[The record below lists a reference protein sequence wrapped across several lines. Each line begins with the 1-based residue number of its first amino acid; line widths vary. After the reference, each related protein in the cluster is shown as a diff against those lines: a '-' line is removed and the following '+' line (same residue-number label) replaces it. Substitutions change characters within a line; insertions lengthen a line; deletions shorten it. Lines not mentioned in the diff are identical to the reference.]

1 MCVTYLDRHRTL
13 IQVRV
18 CNYTQYFLTLD
29 TGLRNDSG
37 HSPLDTT
44 NLYIH
49 EDCLDVAR
57 YLIQRNGPATEE
69 QMVWLMKGASYWGKL
84 DLLNDLVGECII
96 YSAWGHLWL
105 HGGHQGIIKAVVLR

>member
-1 MCVTYLDRHRTL
+1 MC
-13 IQVRV
+13 
-18 CNYTQYFLTLD
+18 TQYFLTLD
-29 TGLRNDSG
+29 TGLRNDLG
-37 HSPLDTT
+37 HSPLDIT
-44 NLYIH
+44 NLYFH